1 MYYFRTLSIL
11 QEFVVINF
19 TFIYLYRYISIT
31 YIQYIY
37 TYICIYYIYVYTYIY
52 YIYIVHTYFIYILY
66 IYFCLAETTFKE
78 RYKNIELDVTHIR
91 YQYNTELT
99 KYIWNLKN
107 NSIKH
112 NIQYSKLL
120 IKFMVTLIQQCVSCV
135 WQKSY
140 GYLITL
146 MTTTYWIKSQ
156 NLVINANI

>member
-37 TYICIYYIYVYTYIY
+37 IYIYIYIYLYILYICTYIY
-52 YIYIVHTYFIYILY
+52 ILYIYCTYIFYIYIIY

-78 RYKNIELDVTHIR
+78 SYKNIELDVTHIR

-140 GYLITL
+140 G
-146 MTTTYWIKSQ
+146 
-156 NLVINANI
+156 

>member
-1 MYYFRTLSIL
+1 M
-11 QEFVVINF
+11 E
-19 TFIYLYRYISIT
+19 LYQRVLFQDIEHSSRVCCNQFYIYISIQI
-31 YIQYIY
+31 YIHYIY
-37 TYICIYYIYVYTYIY
+37 TIYIYIYIYICIYYIYVHTYIY

-135 WQKSY
+135 
-140 GYLITL
+140 
-146 MTTTYWIKSQ
+146 
-156 NLVINANI
+156 